1 MAVFHN
7 FSHQVAPQKNT
18 KIFFKPSK
26 LNRKAPSA
34 YNGLPLA
41 STMNHPFDESKHN
54 IMVHYKNCAC
64 CFTISAVVKLTF

>member
-1 MAVFHN
+1 MFKIS
-7 FSHQVAPQKNT
+7 FGGDCFDFQV
-18 KIFFKPSK
+18 
-26 LNRKAPSA
+26 LYGKAKCIH
-34 YNGLPLA
+34 GLPLA

>member
-1 MAVFHN
+1 MAIFNN
-7 FSHQVAPQKNT
+7 FTHQVAPQKNT
-18 KIFFKPSK
+18 KIFFFKPSK

-54 IMVHYKNCAC
+54 SNGPLQELLLGPYN
-64 CFTISAVVKLTF
+64 FF